1 MWIWRMQLACIPHK
15 TLLLCLLACKLNQGR
30 LSDHISLSTLI
41 TGSTTWPNLTS
52 KRKAVASV

>member
-1 MWIWRMQLACIPHK
+1 MQLACIPHK